1 MLYALLNGYDEFSM
15 WPLSENEQEA
25 LDYLWIFRAT
35 NRHSLFPYS
44 SRRGFNLPVISWQ
57 VMKQT
62 SHAYNLLALAT
73 IVPLFSL
80 S

>member
-35 NRHSLFPYS
+35 EQILTDAVTRVLILQNFQIGIPCFL
-44 SRRGFNLPVISWQ
+44 I
-57 VMKQT
+57 
-62 SHAYNLLALAT
+62 LLVVDL
-73 IVPLFSL
+73 IYQQ
-80 S
+80 